1 MCAFHFDSNPNL
13 HQMHA
18 RWAVKNE
25 RIIWNDEIS
34 CDLSTACESNYEM
47 KMLFILIRPEI
58 IRFLDKFSGYAS
70 RLHRFSCNFYL
81 KIGFV
86 SQRVSLN
93 SEISSL
99 KVCQFTSFQ
108 NVQCNLSE
116 SKCKQVK
123 ICHIIRNWMRFK
135 QAASPQH
142 RFHVHNA
149 NEHNQTVSQ

>member
-25 RIIWNDEIS
+25 QIIWNDEIC
-34 CDLSTACESNYEM
+34 CDLSNGCEFNYEM
-47 KMLFILIRPEI
+47 KISFISKRPEI
-58 IRFLDKFSGYAS
+58 VRFPDQFLGYVS
-70 RLHRFSCNFYL
+70 RFHRFFHNVYL
-81 KIGFV
+81 IIGFF
-86 SQRVSLN
+86 SQRIFLN
-93 SEISSL
+93 SEISTL
-99 KVCQFTSFQ
+99 KVGQFTLFQ
-108 NVQCNLSE
+108 YVECNLSE

-135 QAASPQH
+135 QAASPQP